1 MGNDHLVALLKS
13 SEVFADLDDADY
25 QLLSEKAKDR
35 QFMADEII
43 FLEGDVGGALYLVES
58 GDVSIESTT
67 ESEEGYET
75 VIYVIRGT
83 GDVIGEFALFDEL
96 TRSATAR
103 TVTPAKIWRLR
114 GQDVMDCLEESPEL
128 AQNVIRYLCKKLRQA
143 TKRHEGFSHTVRV
156 RLLRELR
163 NILAKSS
170 EPVLAEGKVIGH
182 KPRQKLNQELL
193 ASLVLCR
200 REVISRTLKELEHL
214 GEIERHRSD
223 VILRERLR
231 RVVAAELLLAE
242 MRADGFVATST
253 EFPARIGTTPAH
265 WATLNDGFANAGIV
279 ESRADGIQITDVPA
293 LRKIAEGD
301 QRL

>member
-1 MGNDHLVALLKS
+1 MGKDHLVALLKS
-13 SEVFADLDDADY
+13 SEVFADLDAADY

-35 QFMADEII
+35 PFVADEII
-43 FLEGDVGGALYLVES
+43 FLEGETGGALYFVES

-75 VIYVIRGT
+75 VIYVIRGA

-103 TVTPAKIWRLR
+103 TVTPAIIWRIR
-114 GQDVMDCLEESPEL
+114 GQDVMDCLEESPAL

-170 EPVLAEGKVIGH
+170 EPVLADGKVIGH

-214 GEIERHRSD
+214 GEIERFKSD
-223 VILRERLR
+223 VILREKLR
-231 RVVAAELLLAE
+231 KAAAAELLLAE
-242 MRADGFVATST
+242 MNPDGFVHAAAD
-253 EFPARIGTTPAH
+253 FAARIGTT
-265 WATLNDGFANAGIV
+265 ATLWAAVIDGFVNEGIV
-279 ESRADGIQITDVPA
+279 SLGPDGIQITNVPA
-293 LRKIAEGD
+293 LRKIAAGD

>member
-13 SEVFADLDDADY
+13 SEVFADLDAADY
-25 QLLSEKAKDR
+25 QLLSDKAKER
-35 QFMADEII
+35 QFVADEII
-43 FLEGDVGGALYLVES
+43 FLEGDTGGALYLVES

-114 GQDVMDCLEESPEL
+114 GQDVLDCLEESPEL
-128 AQNVIRYLCKKLRQA
+128 AQNIIRYLCKKLRQA

-170 EPVLAEGKVIGH
+170 EPVSAGGTVIGH

-214 GEIERHRSD
+214 GEIERNKSD

-242 MRADGFVATST
+242 MNPDGFVAAST

-265 WATLNDGFANAGIV
+265 WATVIDGFTNAGIL
-279 ESRADGIQITDVPA
+279 ESRPEGIQILDASA
-293 LRKIAEGD
+293 LRKIADGD